1 MMLFIAN
8 CQNDMLRTR
17 RKVQEELTCNV
28 YRSKYVLTGEL
39 LVKACP
45 RSTIEPASAKVRNA
59 ETHFE
64 LPDTEK
70 STNLTA
76 LSTFSS

>member
-45 RSTIEPASAKVRNA
+45 RSTNEPASAKV
-59 ETHFE
+59 
-64 LPDTEK
+64 
-70 STNLTA
+70 
-76 LSTFSS
+76 